1 MALST
6 SDFAGD
12 GTRLSRLQDGE
23 APEEERESKRFA
35 LVAQKVELVRGT
47 LDCAAAQVGS
57 SKCSAR
63 DSWLIAIFT
72 FGEGY
77 HNVFAKVVSNST
89 ARACRAEL
97 VCFLWQTYR
106 RHGMLR
112 KFSPALLDT
121 LELTQDIEG
130 EQSACLRALQTVRA
144 AAGVLHRRPPL
155 AKHA

>member
-77 HNVFAKVVSNST
+77 HNVFA
-89 ARACRAEL
+89 L
-97 VCFLWQTYR
+97 VGQRLGRIKSSLIILQRSLLVGAMTN
-106 RHGMLR
+106 RH
-112 KFSPALLDT
+112 P
-121 LELTQDIEG
+121 
-130 EQSACLRALQTVRA
+130 
-144 AAGVLHRRPPL
+144 
-155 AKHA
+155 